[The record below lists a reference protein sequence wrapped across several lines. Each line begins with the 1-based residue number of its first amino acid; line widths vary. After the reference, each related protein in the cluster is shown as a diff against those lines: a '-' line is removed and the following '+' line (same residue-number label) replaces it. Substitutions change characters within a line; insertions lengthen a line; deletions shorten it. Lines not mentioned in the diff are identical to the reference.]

1 MSVSDEALAR
11 EWFEKAEHDLLN
23 VRNNL
28 AAADIPTDTVCFHCH
43 QAAEKYLKG
52 FLVWHAVAPD
62 RTHDLENLLQSCA
75 RIDPTLNSLRSLAN
89 SLNPYAIDV
98 RYPDTP
104 YPDPTL
110 IETRSAFDAARE
122 IRAGVRRSLGLPVN

>member
-1 MSVSDEALAR
+1 MSASDEALAR

-52 FLVWHAVAPD
+52 FLVWNAVPPD
-62 RTHDLENLLQSCA
+62 RTHDLENLLQQCA
-75 RIDPTLNSLRSLAN
+75 GIDPRINSLRTLAN
-89 SLNPYAIDV
+89 LLNPYAVDV

-104 YPDPTL
+104 YPDPSL
-110 IETRSAFDAARE
+110 AETRSAHDAARE
-122 IRAGVRRSLGLPVN
+122 IRIAVRDLLGLPAI